1 MHIPKN
7 FWLSLLVF
15 FITSLVF
22 FTSNTQAQVKV
33 DSGIL
38 GGLEARSIG
47 PAVMSGRVMAIDG
60 VTSEPNTL
68 YVGAAGGGIW
78 KTTNGGATFKPIFDK
93 YTQSIGAI
101 TIDQSKP
108 STVWVG
114 TGESCTRNSVSV
126 GTGIYKTTDSGE
138 NWKLM
143 GLEKS
148 ERISKIVVDPKNPDT
163 VYVAVVGALWSS
175 SEDRGLYKTTDGGN
189 KWEKILY
196 VDANTGCSDIAIDPQ
211 EPNRLYAGMWQFRR
225 QPWSFS
231 SGGSGSGLYRSTDS
245 GKTWSKVTKGMP
257 EGILG
262 RIAVAVAPNRPNV
275 IYANIEAKKTGFYR
289 SDDLG
294 ESWTLINGVDFN
306 VTVRPFYFS
315 HVFVDPKDYKKAFK
329 LGVGVSATRDGGVS
343 FTGGFGG
350 GFHSDTHALWIDPN
364 NTSRLFLGTDG
375 GVYLSNDQGYTWHH
389 MRNLPLSQFY
399 HVSYDFETP
408 YNVYG
413 GLQDNNCW
421 FGPSDSSGAITNKD
435 WVVTGGGD
443 GFNSFPDAIDKNFI
457 YSQYQGGN
465 IQRYDRKTRE
475 VKAIKP
481 FPKDGEPKYRFNWNA
496 AFTPSQKNPSVIY
509 LGGQYLF
516 KSTNKGESWQRI
528 SDDLTTNDKKKQNQD
543 DSGGLSNDN
552 SSAENHCT
560 IYTIKDSS
568 LDENVIWV
576 GTDDGNVQVTRDG
589 GKNWTNVVSNIS
601 GLPPNTWCSSVEPGH
616 KDAAIAYATFT
627 GHQTGDFKTY
637 VYKTTDFG
645 KTWQSLA
652 TEGISG
658 YARVIREDLV
668 NSNLLF
674 LGTEFGLFISVNGGK
689 QWAQFTS
696 KLPNVAVYDLAIHP
710 RESDLIIATHGR
722 GIYILDDISPLR
734 QMSEQTLEKTG
745 VIFETRP
752 ARIKFGTLDSGGE
765 EDEFFGSTLA
775 DAVYITYYLK
785 ERHVFGDFKV
795 EVYNSEGKLM
805 TTLPGT
811 KRRGLNRIPWYPRL
825 KPPKVSASETI
836 AAGALTGPT
845 APEGTYTVKI
855 LKGQDTFTGT
865 VKLEGDPRLPH
876 SAEDRKL
883 QQETVLKLYRLQER
897 LAFITSIITDTRDQA
912 KDRASKLKEPDS
924 QDKTKDKANKAKP
937 VDTLGKDLSALAEQL
952 DNLHK
957 TLVATKFDS
966 VYGIKGEEQL
976 RERIVELYS
985 TISGY
990 GGRPTESQLGRFQS
1004 LNNEVEKANKDF
1016 ETLIKDLDTLN
1027 NKLTSKKLDTI
1038 KLLTKEEFDK
1048 KDANASGG
1056 TNLFSLILYKQPFD
1070 KEEDAD

>member
-1 MHIPKN
+1 MHTQKN
-7 FWLSLLVF
+7 FWTSLLVF
-15 FITSLVF
+15 FIASLAF
-22 FTSNTQAQVKV
+22 SPTKTQAQVKL
-33 DSGIL
+33 DSGLL

-60 VTSEPNTL
+60 VTSEPNTI
-68 YVGAAGGGIW
+68 YVGAAGGGVW

-93 YTQSIGAI
+93 HTQSIGAI
-101 TIDQSKP
+101 AIDQSKP
-108 STVWVG
+108 STVWVA

-126 GTGIYKTTDSGE
+126 GTGIYKTTDGGE

-148 ERISKIVVDPKNPDT
+148 ERISKVVIDPKNPDT

-231 SGGSGSGLYRSTDS
+231 SGGPGSGLFRSTDS
-245 GKTWSKVTKGMP
+245 GKTWAKVTKGLP

-262 RIAVAVAPNRPNV
+262 RIALGVAPTRPNV
-275 IYANIEAKKTGFYR
+275 IYANIESKKTGFYR

-294 ESWTLINGVDFN
+294 ESWTLINAVDFN

-329 LGVGVSATRDGGVS
+329 LGVGVSATRDGGTS
-343 FTGGFGG
+343 FTGGGFGG

-399 HVSYDFETP
+399 HVSYDSEIP

-421 FGPSDSSGAITNKD
+421 FGPSDSAGVISNSD
-435 WVVTGGGD
+435 WKPSSGGD
-443 GFNSFPDAIDKNFI
+443 GFNSFPDPTDKNVI
-457 YSQYQGGN
+457 YSQYQGGAV
-465 IQRYDRKTRE
+465 QRYDRKTRE
-475 VKAIKP
+475 IKAIKP
-481 FPKDGEPKYRFNWNA
+481 FPKEGEPKYRFNWNA
-496 AFTPSQKNPSVIY
+496 GFAPSQKNPNVIY
-509 LGGQYLF
+509 LGAQFLF
-516 KSTNKGESWQRI
+516 KSLDKGESWQKI
-528 SDDLTTNDKKKQNQD
+528 SDDLTTNDQKKQKQD

-560 IYTIKDSS
+560 IYTIKDSP

-576 GTDDGNVQVTRDG
+576 GTDDGNVQITRDG
-589 GKNWTNVVSNIS
+589 GKNWTNVVGNIA
-601 GLPPNTWCSSVEPGH
+601 GLPPNTWCSSIETGH
-616 KDAAIAYATFT
+616 KDAAVAYATFM
-627 GHQTGDFKTY
+627 GYQTGDFKTY
-637 VYKTTDFG
+637 VYKTSDFG

-668 NSNLLF
+668 KPSLLF
-674 LGTEFGLFISVNGGK
+674 LGTEFGLFISVNDGK
-689 QWAQFTS
+689 QWAQFTG
-696 KLPNVAVYDLAIHP
+696 KLPNVAVYDLAIQP

-722 GIYILDDISPLR
+722 GLYIVDDISPLR
-734 QMSEQTLEKTG
+734 QLTDQLLEKTAA
-745 VIFETRP
+745 IFETRP
-752 ARIKFGTLDSGGE
+752 AKIKFGTLDSGAE
-765 EDEFFGSTLA
+765 EDEFFGLTLP
-775 DAVYITYYLK
+775 DAVFITYYLK

-805 TTLPGT
+805 TTLPGS

-855 LKGQDTFTGT
+855 IKAQDTFTGT
-865 VKLEGDPRLPH
+865 VKLEGDPRLAH

-897 LAFITSIITDTRDQA
+897 LAFITSLITDTRDQA
-912 KDRASKLKEPDS
+912 KDRASKIKEPETS
-924 QDKTKDKANKAKP
+924 AKTSKSKEPESLAK
-937 VDTLGKDLSALAEQL
+937 TLSSFAEQL

-976 RERIVELYS
+976 RERIVELYG
-985 TISGY
+985 TISSY
-990 GGRPTESQLGRFQS
+990 GGKPTQSQLERFQS

-1016 ETLIKDLDTLN
+1016 ETIVAKDLDGLNTKLN
-1027 NKLTSKKLDTI
+1027 NKKLDPI

-1048 KDANASGG
+1048 KDSNAASSG
-1056 TNLFSLILYKQPFD
+1056 TNLLNVLLYKQQFS
-1070 KEEDAD
+1070 KEEDAE